1 LVFHQSTVDHSSSRC
16 TDVAS
21 ETGFRFHRL
30 GSPLFSQALADH
42 NLYCRRKHTDVLQ
55 LNRGKRGVW
64 RSVERG
70 KSSLSLKLDIFLKAE
85 TIKSTNILRCL
96 YQSAQAHDRAAF
108 DQGGALHLP
117 VASLVGLAD
126 YPMPIRYAEH
136 AIS

>member
-1 LVFHQSTVDHSSSRC
+1 
-16 TDVAS
+16 
-21 ETGFRFHRL
+21 
-30 GSPLFSQALADH
+30 
-42 NLYCRRKHTDVLQ
+42 
-55 LNRGKRGVW
+55 
-64 RSVERG
+64 VERG

-108 DQGGALHLP
+108 DQGGTLHLP